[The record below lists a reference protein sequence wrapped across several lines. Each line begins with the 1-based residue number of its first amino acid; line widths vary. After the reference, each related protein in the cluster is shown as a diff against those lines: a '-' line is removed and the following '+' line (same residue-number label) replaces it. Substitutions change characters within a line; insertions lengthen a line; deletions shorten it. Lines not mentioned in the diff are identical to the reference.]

1 VGKSSTSAPTPVD
14 PTVSIAA
21 QNTANA
27 DTARLQQTLN
37 SVNTRGPYG
46 TVTYDQNPDNPDRWT
61 QTTTLSPLEQQTYD
75 LSKQA
80 TNTALGVANDQALRV
95 QQALG
100 QQINMNQIPGL
111 QSNVRASDVP
121 LRPDQPPETFQES
134 LGNID
139 FTADR
144 NAVTDAVFQQ
154 ALSRLNPQYGQMR
167 SQREN
172 ALANQ
177 GIGINSQA
185 YGNAQDQL
193 GRQENDAYNQAAFTA
208 IQRGLDAQ
216 NQGFNQRLQSG
227 QFYNDAQSRN
237 DQAQLANFNARL
249 GAQNQQFNQGLAGAQ
264 LGNTARQQAIN
275 EAAYQQNLPMNQLSA
290 ILGLGQVG
298 APQGVQY
305 SPVQVNGTDV
315 LGAYGLQASQ
325 QNANYQQQLGQ
336 QNALIGGLAQLGGAA
351 IKAGTFSDRR
361 LKRDIHR
368 LGTRSDGLGVYLYR
382 YLWSPVQ
389 YVGVMAQEV
398 LKVKPSAVVIMP
410 NGYYG
415 VNYGE
420 L

>member
-1 VGKSSTSAPTPVD
+1 MGKSSTSAPTPVD

-275 EAAYQQNLPMNQLSA
+275 EAAYQQNLPVNQLSA

>member
-1 VGKSSTSAPTPVD
+1 MGKSSTSAPTPVD

>member
-275 EAAYQQNLPMNQLSA
+275 EAAYQQNLPVNQLSA